1 MQIFFQLTVNQP
13 AFEAF
18 QNNYFLVLE
27 KGKAADF
34 DKIPLNLNDSS
45 TSDFGLQLT
54 SSETPSPAISGSLDI
69 DKLLENDATISVVYL
84 WSSSIE
90 QERSFLQKLYIKSN
104 QPILLSSDLTFEPF
118 EGLAQI
124 YPKTRA
130 PNFSCIKKILEN
142 TSNLPTDIIPPQDY
156 DSDKAIKYKYQA
168 LPESLSNLES
178 TKTESFKSEGSR
190 IEDTQTK
197 SLQKEYE
204 LELIDDEEIIPTAKD
219 SVWQVFSI
227 RNVDSLLEGF
237 QEWLKSA
244 GRGSLEDRLPAD
256 FMDKMTDDYKIAFW
270 TSGQGVSTMV
280 PDLSPPRHTFVLG
293 ILHLTEHTGLAY
305 CIQKPTSLD
314 KIWAHQQWHYIK
326 VIDNKITEVHPVDRF

>member
-1 MQIFFQLTVNQP
+1 MQLFFQLMVNQ
-13 AFEAF
+13 AALEAF
-18 QNNYFLVLE
+18 QNNYFLILE

-45 TSDFGLQLT
+45 TSDFGLQLISFET
-54 SSETPSPAISGSLDI
+54 LSSTVSGSLNI
-69 DKLLENDATISVVYL
+69 DKLLENDATISAVYL

-90 QERSFLQKLYIKSN
+90 QEKGFLQKLYIQSN

-118 EGLAQI
+118 ENLVQI

-142 TSNLPTDIIPPQDY
+142 ASNSPADIILPQDY
-156 DSDKAIKYKYQA
+156 DPNKNIEYKYQA
-168 LPESLSNLES
+168 LPESHSSLES
-178 TKTESFKSEGSR
+178 TKTENFESESSQ

-204 LELIDDEEIIPTAKD
+204 LELIDDDEIIPAAKD

-227 RNVDSLLEGF
+227 SDVDSLLEGF

-244 GRGSLEDRLPAD
+244 GRGNLEDRLPAD
-256 FMDKMTDDYKIAFW
+256 FTAKMTDDYKIAFW

-280 PDLSPPRHTFVLG
+280 PDPSPPRHTFVLS
-293 ILHLTEHTGLAY
+293 ILHLTENSGLAY
-305 CIQKPTSLD
+305 CIQKPTNLD
-314 KIWAHQQWHYIK
+314 KIWAHQQWHHIK
-326 VIDNKITEVHPVDRF
+326 VVDNKITEVRPVDRF